1 MKNEEQKNDW
11 QDEMKQMA
19 PWLPLNGS
27 AFRKFEAPNDYF
39 EELERNLFKKINA
52 GNKDKSR
59 FTRQRR
65 LLAIAAGFLLVFYV
79 GKYLWVNS
87 KENIEIEY
95 DISKLSEEE
104 VDLWLKEE
112 AIISDLDLQLYVDG
126 LTFTDFE
133 NEN

>member
-65 LLAIAAGFLLVFYV
+65 LLAMAVGVLLVFFV

>member
-65 LLAIAAGFLLVFYV
+65 LLAMAAGVLLVFFV

-104 VDLWLKEE
+104 VDLWLREE

>member
-27 AFRKFEAPNDYF
+27 AFRNFEAPNDYF
-39 EELERNLFKKINA
+39 EELERNLYKKINA

-104 VDLWLKEE
+104 VDLWLREE

>member
-59 FTRQRR
+59 FTKQRR
-65 LLAIAAGFLLVFYV
+65 LLAMAAGVLLVVFV

-104 VDLWLKEE
+104 VDLWLREE

>member
-104 VDLWLKEE
+104 VDLWLREE

>member
-65 LLAIAAGFLLVFYV
+65 LLAMAAGVLLVFFV